1 MGTAFERLLNF
12 ISLRYFTAYHFQLL
26 LMRRFLPIFLLLAFL
41 KPVQTKA
48 QFESFKDSVVQLYG
62 IVMTADSLKG
72 LESVSVVVKGQNR
85 GTVTND
91 RGVFSIVVLKGDE
104 IEFSSVG
111 YRSKSIF
118 VPKDLVGN
126 QQSVI
131 QLMVND
137 TVYLPATIIKAR
149 PTRAQFERDF
159 LNNPVPD
166 DNIAVAKKNNDAAT
180 RRLLVAN
187 MPLDGREASSQFLR
201 QASTKAYYAGQVAPQ
216 NIFNPFAWAEFIK
229 AWKRGD
235 FKKKSYSTT
244 PSSSSTTPSTTPT
257 PNDIYKPRHTP

>member
-1 MGTAFERLLNF
+1 
-12 ISLRYFTAYHFQLL
+12 
-26 LMRRFLPIFLLLAFL
+26 MRKIVPVFFVFCFL

-62 IVMTADSLKG
+62 VVMTADSLKG

-85 GTVTND
+85 GTITND
-91 RGVFSIVVLKGDE
+91 KGVFSIVVLKGDE
-104 IEFSSVG
+104 IEFSSIG
-111 YRSKSIF
+111 YKAKTIF
-118 VPKDLVGN
+118 IPKNLQGN

-166 DNIAVAKKNNDAAT
+166 DNIAIARKNNEAAT
-180 RRLLVAN
+180 RRILVAN

-201 QASTKAYYAGQVAPQ
+201 QASTKAYYAGQAPPQ

-235 FKKKSYSTT
+235 FKKKDTRT
-244 PSSSSTTPSTTPT
+244 SSSSSATTPSTTPT
-257 PNDIYKPRHTP
+257 PNDIYKPKH

>member
-1 MGTAFERLLNF
+1 
-12 ISLRYFTAYHFQLL
+12 
-26 LMRRFLPIFLLLAFL
+26 MRRFLPIVLICCFF

-48 QFESFKDSVVQLYG
+48 QFEAFKDSVVQLYG
-62 IVMTADSLKG
+62 LVMTADSLKG
-72 LESVSVVVKGQNR
+72 LESVSVVVKDQNR
-85 GTVTND
+85 GTITNEK
-91 RGVFSIVVLKGDE
+91 GVFSIVALKGDV

-111 YRSKSIF
+111 YKTMSVTI
-118 VPKDLVGN
+118 PKNLDGN
-126 QQSVI
+126 QQSII

-166 DNIAVAKKNNDAAT
+166 DNIAIARKNNDEAT
-180 RRLLVAN
+180 RRILVAN
-187 MPLDGREASSQFLR
+187 MPVDGREASSQYLR
-201 QASTKAYYAGQVAPQ
+201 QASTKAYYAGQIAPQ

-235 FKKKSYSTT
+235 FKKKDTRRPVNSTT
-244 PSSSSTTPSTTPT
+244 SPSTTPT
-257 PNDIYKPRHTP
+257 PNDIYNPRH